1 MLRRCIA
8 SQEQGDEHA
17 PFFSFDMLCQ
27 PGLSFHRCLGCTGSK
42 GAALACRA
50 RVESADYCRS
60 THVAD
65 RADAADGRWDFCG
78 CLGRA
83 AGASALDQARGGTET
98 VSNEA
103 RLSGFV
109 TGNSASYVS
118 TGANTID
125 GAAFANASGIPIV
138 IQNSG
143 ANVLIQNA
151 TIINLQ
157 LR

>member
-1 MLRRCIA
+1 MRLFFHSIYCA
-8 SQEQGDEHA
+8 S
-17 PFFSFDMLCQ
+17 
-27 PGLSFHRCLGCTGSK
+27 
-42 GAALACRA
+42 LACL
-50 RVESADYCRS
+50 S
-60 THVAD
+60 TGVL
-65 RADAADGRWDFCG
+65 AAQEAGALPLLAGPELSLPIIAAPPTSLTALMPLMVDGIFAGD
-78 CLGRA
+78 LGRA
-83 AGASALDQARGGTET
+83 AGASALDQARGGTDT
-98 VSNEA
+98 ITNEA

>member
-1 MLRRCIA
+1 MSMRLFFQSIYCA
-8 SQEQGDEHA
+8 SLA
-17 PFFSFDMLCQ
+17 C
-27 PGLSFHRCLGCTGSK
+27 LSTG
-42 GAALACRA
+42 ALAAQEARA
-50 RVESADYCRS
+50 LPLLAGPELSLPTIAAPPTS
-60 THVAD
+60 LTALMPLM
-65 RADAADGRWDFCG
+65 ADGIFAGD
-78 CLGRA
+78 LGRA
-83 AGASALDQARGGTET
+83 AGASVLDQARGGTDT
-98 VSNEA
+98 ITNEA

>member
-1 MLRRCIA
+1 MRLFFQSIYCA
-8 SQEQGDEHA
+8 SLA
-17 PFFSFDMLCQ
+17 C
-27 PGLSFHRCLGCTGSK
+27 LSTG
-42 GAALACRA
+42 ALAAQEARA
-50 RVESADYCRS
+50 LPLLAGPELSLPI
-60 THVAD
+60 VA
-65 RADAADGRWDFCG
+65 APPTSLTALMPLMVDGIFAGD
-78 CLGRA
+78 LGRA

>member
-1 MLRRCIA
+1 MNKGMSMRLFFHSICCA
-8 SQEQGDEHA
+8 S
-17 PFFSFDMLCQ
+17 
-27 PGLSFHRCLGCTGSK
+27 
-42 GAALACRA
+42 LACLSTGAMAGQEARA
-50 RVESADYCRS
+50 LPLLAGPELSLPI
-60 THVAD
+60 
-65 RADAADGRWDFCG
+65 AAPTTALTALMPLTVDGIFAG
-78 CLGRA
+78 GLGRA
-83 AGASALDQARGGTET
+83 AGASALEQARGGTET

>member
-1 MLRRCIA
+1 MNKGMNMRLFFHSICCA
-8 SQEQGDEHA
+8 S
-17 PFFSFDMLCQ
+17 
-27 PGLSFHRCLGCTGSK
+27 
-42 GAALACRA
+42 LACL
-50 RVESADYCRS
+50 S
-60 THVAD
+60 T
-65 RADAADGRWDFCG
+65 AAMAGQEAMALPLLAGPDLSLPIIAAPPTSLTTLMPLTAGGTFAVG
-78 CLGRA
+78 LGRA
-83 AGASALDQARGGTET
+83 AGESALDQARGGTDT
-98 VSNEA
+98 ISNEA

-109 TGNSASYVS
+109 TGNSANYVS

-157 LR
+157 LH

>member
-1 MLRRCIA
+1 MRLFFHSIYCA
-8 SQEQGDEHA
+8 S
-17 PFFSFDMLCQ
+17 
-27 PGLSFHRCLGCTGSK
+27 
-42 GAALACRA
+42 LACLSTGVLAAQEARA
-50 RVESADYCRS
+50 LPLLAGPELILPII
-60 THVAD
+60 
-65 RADAADGRWDFCG
+65 AAPPTSLTALMPLMVDGIFAGD
-78 CLGRA
+78 LGRA
-83 AGASALDQARGGTET
+83 AGASVLDQARGGTDT
-98 VSNEA
+98 ITNEA

>member
-1 MLRRCIA
+1 MNKGMSMRLFFHSICCA
-8 SQEQGDEHA
+8 SLACLSTGVLAAQEARALPLLAGPE
-17 PFFSFDMLCQ
+17 
-27 PGLSFHRCLGCTGSK
+27 LSLPIVASTT
-42 GAALACRA
+42 AALTALMPL
-50 RVESADYCRS
+50 
-60 THVAD
+60 T
-65 RADAADGRWDFCG
+65 ADGTLAG
-78 CLGRA
+78 GLGRA
-83 AGASALDQARGGTET
+83 AGEYVLDQARGGTDT
-98 VSNEA
+98 ITNEA

-109 TGNSASYVS
+109 TGNSASYVN

>member
-1 MLRRCIA
+1 MNKGMSMRLFFHSICCA
-8 SQEQGDEHA
+8 S
-17 PFFSFDMLCQ
+17 
-27 PGLSFHRCLGCTGSK
+27 
-42 GAALACRA
+42 LACLATAVMAAQQA
-50 RVESADYCRS
+50 RPLPLLAGPELSLPIIAAPP
-60 THVAD
+60 TTLTALMPLT
-65 RADAADGRWDFCG
+65 ADGTFAG
-78 CLGRA
+78 GLGRA
-83 AGASALDQARGGTET
+83 AGESALAQARGGTDT
-98 VSNEA
+98 VTNGA

-109 TGNSASYVS
+109 TGNSASYIS

>member
-1 MLRRCIA
+1 MSLPIIA
-8 SQEQGDEHA
+8 APPTSLTALMPLMVDGIFAGD
-17 PFFSFDMLCQ
+17 
-27 PGLSFHRCLGCTGSK
+27 
-42 GAALACRA
+42 
-50 RVESADYCRS
+50 
-60 THVAD
+60 
-65 RADAADGRWDFCG
+65 
-78 CLGRA
+78 LGRA
-83 AGASALDQARGGTET
+83 AGASVLDQARGGTDT
-98 VSNEA
+98 ITNEA

>member
-1 MLRRCIA
+1 MNKGMSMRLFFHSICCASLACLSTGAMAGQEARALPLLAGPELSLPIA
-8 SQEQGDEHA
+8 A
-17 PFFSFDMLCQ
+17 PTTAL
-27 PGLSFHRCLGCTGSK
+27 
-42 GAALACRA
+42 AALMPLT
-50 RVESADYCRS
+50 V
-60 THVAD
+60 
-65 RADAADGRWDFCG
+65 DGIFAG
-78 CLGRA
+78 GLGRA
-83 AGASALDQARGGTET
+83 AGASALEQARGGTET

>member
-1 MLRRCIA
+1 MNKGMSMRLFFHSICCA
-8 SQEQGDEHA
+8 S
-17 PFFSFDMLCQ
+17 
-27 PGLSFHRCLGCTGSK
+27 
-42 GAALACRA
+42 LACL
-50 RVESADYCRS
+50 S
-60 THVAD
+60 TGAMAGQEAMALPLLAGPD
-65 RADAADGRWDFCG
+65 LSLPIIAAPPTSLTTLMPLTAGGTFAG
-78 CLGRA
+78 GLGRA
-83 AGASALDQARGGTET
+83 AGEYALDQARGGTDT
-98 VSNEA
+98 ITNEA

>member
-1 MLRRCIA
+1 MNKGMSMRLFFHSICCA
-8 SQEQGDEHA
+8 S
-17 PFFSFDMLCQ
+17 
-27 PGLSFHRCLGCTGSK
+27 
-42 GAALACRA
+42 LACLATGATAGQEA
-50 RVESADYCRS
+50 RPLPLLAGPELSLPII
-60 THVAD
+60 
-65 RADAADGRWDFCG
+65 AAPPTTLTALMPLTAGGAFAG
-78 CLGRA
+78 GLGRA
-83 AGASALDQARGGTET
+83 AGEYALDQARGGTDT
-98 VSNEA
+98 ITNEA

-125 GAAFANASGIPIV
+125 GAAFANVSGIPIV

>member
-1 MLRRCIA
+1 MALPLLAGPDLSLPIIA
-8 SQEQGDEHA
+8 A
-17 PFFSFDMLCQ
+17 PPTSLTTLMPLTAGGTFA
-27 PGLSFHRCLGCTGSK
+27 GG
-42 GAALACRA
+42 
-50 RVESADYCRS
+50 
-60 THVAD
+60 
-65 RADAADGRWDFCG
+65 
-78 CLGRA
+78 LGRA
-83 AGASALDQARGGTET
+83 AGESALDQARGGTDT
-98 VSNEA
+98 ITNEA

-157 LR
+157 LH

>member
-1 MLRRCIA
+1 MNKGMSMRLFFHSICCA
-8 SQEQGDEHA
+8 S
-17 PFFSFDMLCQ
+17 
-27 PGLSFHRCLGCTGSK
+27 
-42 GAALACRA
+42 LACL
-50 RVESADYCRS
+50 SAGAMAGQEAMALPLLAGPDLS
-60 THVAD
+60 LPII
-65 RADAADGRWDFCG
+65 AASPTSLTTLMPLTAGGTFAVG
-78 CLGRA
+78 LGRA
-83 AGASALDQARGGTET
+83 AGESALDQARGGTDT
-98 VSNEA
+98 ITNEA

-157 LR
+157 LH

>member
-1 MLRRCIA
+1 MNKGMSMRLFFHSICCA
-8 SQEQGDEHA
+8 S
-17 PFFSFDMLCQ
+17 
-27 PGLSFHRCLGCTGSK
+27 
-42 GAALACRA
+42 LACLSTGAMAGQEARA
-50 RVESADYCRS
+50 LPLLAGPELSLPI
-60 THVAD
+60 
-65 RADAADGRWDFCG
+65 AAPTTSLTALMPLTVDGIFAG
-78 CLGRA
+78 GLGRA

-118 TGANTID
+118 AGANTID

>member
-1 MLRRCIA
+1 MALPLLAGSDSSLPIIA
-8 SQEQGDEHA
+8 A
-17 PFFSFDMLCQ
+17 PPTSLTTPMPLTAGGTFAG
-27 PGLSFHRCLGCTGSK
+27 GLGL
-42 GAALACRA
+42 
-50 RVESADYCRS
+50 
-60 THVAD
+60 
-65 RADAADGRWDFCG
+65 
-78 CLGRA
+78 A
-83 AGASALDQARGGTET
+83 AGESALDQARGGTDT
-98 VSNEA
+98 ITNEA

-109 TGNSASYVS
+109 SGNSASYVS

-157 LR
+157 LH

>member
-1 MLRRCIA
+1 MRLFFHSIYCA
-8 SQEQGDEHA
+8 S
-17 PFFSFDMLCQ
+17 
-27 PGLSFHRCLGCTGSK
+27 
-42 GAALACRA
+42 LACLSTGVLAAQEARA
-50 RVESADYCRS
+50 LPLLTGPELSLPII
-60 THVAD
+60 
-65 RADAADGRWDFCG
+65 AAPPTSLTALMPLMVDGIFAGD
-78 CLGRA
+78 LGRA
-83 AGASALDQARGGTET
+83 AGASALDQARGGTDT
-98 VSNEA
+98 ITNEA